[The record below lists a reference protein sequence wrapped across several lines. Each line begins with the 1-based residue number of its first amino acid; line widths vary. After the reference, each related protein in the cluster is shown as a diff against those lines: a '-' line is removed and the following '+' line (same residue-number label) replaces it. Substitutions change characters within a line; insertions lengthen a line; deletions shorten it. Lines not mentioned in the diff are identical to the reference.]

1 MKEFLTRWIYFFCS
15 LKERY
20 FGRKASYSQ
29 DGDDLK
35 ALELLGDV
43 KTFIDIG
50 ANDGFTSSNTFLFA
64 LKGAEGVCLE
74 PVPSIFWMLRGL
86 YLFNSRIKCLNYGIS
101 DRDADAEMVKSGLL
115 SYLPDTQD
123 PGHRELVNECFDK
136 SFKKVNIRLITFSTL
151 TKLTTVPRETDLL
164 SIDVEGHELQVLRSI
179 DFDSYRFRLIIIETH
194 TYDDKGNS
202 LWTHRDLS
210 DIDSLLL
217 RHGYAAIAR
226 SSVNTF
232 YMSSQDS

>member
-1 MKEFLTRWIYFFCS
+1 MKEFVKRWIYFFRY
-15 LKERY
+15 LKARY
-20 FGRKASYSQ
+20 FGGQLSYSQ

-74 PVPSIFWMLRGL
+74 PVTSIFRRLQVL
-86 YLFNSRIKCLNYGIS
+86 YLPNSRITCLNVGIS
-101 DRDADAEMVKSGLL
+101 DRDADAEMVTSGLL
-115 SYLPDTQD
+115 SYLPETQD
-123 PGHRELVNECFDK
+123 AGHRELVSGCFDAAM
-136 SFKKVNIRLITFSTL
+136 KKVNIRLVTFATL
-151 TKLTTVPRETDLL
+151 AKMTTLPRVTDLL

-179 DFDSYRFRLIIIETH
+179 DFDAYTFRLIIIETH
-194 TYDDKGNS
+194 TFDECGNS
-202 LWTHRDLS
+202 LWTHRDLTG
-210 DIDSLLL
+210 IEALLQL
-217 RHGYAAIAR
+217 HGYGAVFR

-232 YMSSQDS
+232 YMRPKD